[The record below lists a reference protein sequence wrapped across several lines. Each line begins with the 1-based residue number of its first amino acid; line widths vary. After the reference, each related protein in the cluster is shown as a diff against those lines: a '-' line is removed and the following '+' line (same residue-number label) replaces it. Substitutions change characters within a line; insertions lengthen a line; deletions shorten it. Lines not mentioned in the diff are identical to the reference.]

1 MATRIQRVSESVDR
15 FASRRPRGFAAL
27 LAACLLAGA
36 GAAVLALAALLDG
49 PIGVELKERF
59 RETGYSRLRVLQI
72 SSFVAGCFLAAFFA
86 LTLSWRKAPSWLQ
99 AVVAKRVWRRLAQ
112 RLAQRLERSM
122 EPGRP
127 ALYWAFVAAAALWA
141 NVAILYDLPVI
152 ACVEP
157 DTVGYLGPNPIRSAG
172 YMLIVKAV
180 AGLTGDL
187 KWLVP
192 VQLNVMLL
200 SFATLGWV
208 VRGALRS
215 QIFGIIAAA
224 APMLSSGLLVFAP
237 TIMSEAFFTALVCF
251 HVAAVIALFR
261 RHDPAVAVAAGVTL
275 GLMIVVRPNGL
286 SFLAGVPLA
295 VFFARE
301 NWRSCVLCLCVPV
314 ALIVVAQGAY
324 NQKTFGFF
332 NLHRFGGISLAANA
346 APLFRAEMPSEYPG
360 LAARLG
366 PSLAHYARDFPPFE
380 DRAWPFEMA
389 RVASTTA
396 VGAIYYQILPAIRAH
411 LGLPT
416 PQHLAFDFD
425 PRIDGIAGSLAMSA
439 IRYDAFGFIEIV
451 TSNYIANWHATLPIR
466 VPLAIFYPRCLGI
479 AQDVVRKYEVQF
491 SRYTDVAQFRDAAL
505 VNRIEKTGAFGIRSI
520 EWPRMAVGVFQLP
533 LAYLAFIAS
542 LVGLILIA
550 RFGWRR
556 DGAYRVLSYSALVV
570 QSGYVLLSIGNASF
584 TRYTAVFDPLV
595 IVMLLASLS
604 LILRYLFAVQD
615 DKRMSSKRSRI
626 F

>member
-1 MATRIQRVSESVDR
+1 MATRIQRASESVDR
-15 FASRRPRGFAAL
+15 FASRQPQVFTAV

-36 GAAVLALAALLDG
+36 GAMFLALTALLDG
-49 PIGVELKERF
+49 PIGVELKQRF
-59 RETGYSRLRVLQI
+59 WQTGYSRLLVLQI
-72 SSFVAGCFLAAFFA
+72 SAFAACCFWAAFFA
-86 LTLSWRKAPSWLQ
+86 LALGWRTAPLWLR
-99 AVVAKRVWRRLAQ
+99 AVVARRIWC
-112 RLAQRLERSM
+112 RLAQRLERPM

-127 ALYWAFVAAAALWA
+127 ALYWGCVAAAALWA
-141 NVAILYDLPVI
+141 NAAILHFLPVI

-180 AGLTGDL
+180 VGLTGDL

-208 VRGALRS
+208 LRGALRS
-215 QIFGIIAAA
+215 GILGIVAAA
-224 APMLSSGLLVFAP
+224 VPMLSSGLLVFAP

-261 RHDPAVAVAAGVTL
+261 RHDPAVAIAAGVTL

-286 SFLAGVPLA
+286 SFLAGVPLV
-295 VFFARE
+295 VFFSKE
-301 NWRSCVLCLCVPV
+301 NWRSSVLCLTVPV
-314 ALIVVAQGAY
+314 ALIVVAQCGY

-332 NLHRFGGISLAANA
+332 NLHQFGGVSLAANA
-346 APLFRAEMPSEYPG
+346 APLLRAEMASEYPE

-380 DRAWPFEMA
+380 ERGWPFEMA
-389 RVASTTA
+389 QVASTTA
-396 VGAIYYQILPAIRAH
+396 VGAIYYEILPAIRAH

-416 PQHLAFDFD
+416 VQHLALDFD
-425 PRIDGIAGSLAMSA
+425 PRINGIAGSLAISA
-439 IRYDAFGFIEIV
+439 IRHNPFGFIEIV

-479 AQDVVRKYEVQF
+479 AQDVVRKYEALF
-491 SRYTDVAQFRDAAL
+491 SRHTDVAQFWDAAL
-505 VNRIEKTGAFGIRSI
+505 LERIEKAGAHGIRPI
-520 EWPRMAVGVFQLP
+520 EWPRMVVGVFQLP

-550 RFGWRR
+550 RFGRRR
-556 DGAYRVLSYSALVV
+556 DGGYRVLSYSALAV
-570 QSGYVLLSIGNASF
+570 QSGYGLISIGNASF
-584 TRYTAVFDPLV
+584 ARYTAVFDPLV
-595 IVMLLASLS
+595 MVMLLASLTM
-604 LILRYLFAVQD
+604 ILRYLFVVQD
-615 DKRMSSKRSRI
+615 DESTSPKRS
-626 F
+626 